1 MPSELLEAVRHL
13 TDDELVLSLKSLA
26 ARERASTAELV
37 AHIAELDTRDLHLRA
52 GYGSLYVY
60 CRDALLLSEHE
71 AYNRIEAARAA
82 RRFPVVLE
90 MLVEGA
96 LNTTTLRLVARHLTA
111 ENHRAVLESARGR
124 KKAEVEQ
131 IVAGLW
137 PQPDAPPLVRRLP
150 SRTEPAPSLSIGEA
164 PPATPTPV
172 SAEKSAVV
180 PPAVPPAPRPVA
192 VATSLAP
199 DRYKVQ
205 FTIGTQTLE
214 KLRLAKDMLRH
225 AIPSGDDAAIL
236 DRALTVLLAE
246 LARKKFAA
254 CARPRPGSGGDPESR
269 YVPSEIRRSVWLR
282 DGGQCAFVAEEGRR
296 CGERAFLE
304 FHHVKPWAVG
314 GEPTVENIQLRCR
327 RHNGYE
333 SKVYFDRDRPLGG
346 GGLVREGDSPDGT
359 DAETR
364 AMAHRVV
371 EDVTDRPVPERVR
384 DRDGLLTSLSS
395 SSRRAP
401 FAPAR
406 AGPGGRRCGP
416 PRAGPGAG
424 RSGLRRGG
432 SGP

>member
-1 MPSELLEAVRHL
+1 MPSELLEAVRQL
-13 TDDELVLSLKSLA
+13 TDDELVFRLKSLA

-37 AHIAELDTRDLHLRA
+37 VHIAELDTRDLHLRA

-71 AYNRIEAARAA
+71 AYNRIGAARAA
-82 RRFPVVLE
+82 WRFPVVLE

-96 LNTTTLRLVARHLTA
+96 LNTTTLRLLARHLTE
-111 ENHRAVLESARGR
+111 ENHRAVLESARGK

-150 SRTEPAPSLSIGEA
+150 SRPAPSLSIGDA
-164 PPATPTPV
+164 RPVAATPV
-172 SAEKSAVV
+172 SAEKFAVV
-180 PPAVPPAPRPVA
+180 PPAVPPAPRPAA

-254 CARPRPGSGGDPESR
+254 CARPRAGFGRRSRIPLCSLRGSQSRLASRRRAVRVRGGGRPALRTARLPRVPPREALGSG
-269 YVPSEIRRSVWLR
+269 RRADGREHLAPMPAAQRLR
-282 DGGQCAFVAEEGRR
+282 VEGLLRPGPPARRRGTRAGGGQSLRNGFRDESDDAPRRRGRYR
-296 CGERAFLE
+296 STR
-304 FHHVKPWAVG
+304 
-314 GEPTVENIQLRCR
+314 
-327 RHNGYE
+327 
-333 SKVYFDRDRPLGG
+333 S
-346 GGLVREGDSPDGT
+346 GT
-359 DAETR
+359 
-364 AMAHRVV
+364 
-371 EDVTDRPVPERVR
+371 
-384 DRDGLLTSLSS
+384 
-395 SSRRAP
+395 SSRSRAAAHLFFV
-401 FAPAR
+401 FAAASCFRTCTSWPTW
-406 AGPGGRRCGP
+406 
-416 PRAGPGAG
+416 
-424 RSGLRRGG
+424 
-432 SGP
+432 